1 MKKIIIFLLLII
13 VCITLYFQSEVY
25 EKLNCHYCD
34 GNMDH
39 IISVDYKTCEITYR
53 LYSEKNNKIAKL
65 YNVEEGI
72 ATKNCRYIFT
82 DLLLKYNVYEE
93 YGYDIKEMDGKI
105 NIYVE
110 VFGHDILL
118 LNDIIND
125 ELAKEKNIQ

>member
-1 MKKIIIFLLLII
+1 MKKTIILILLII
-13 VCITLYFQSEVY
+13 LPITLYFQSEVY

-39 IISVDYKTCEITYR
+39 IISVDYKTCDITYQ
-53 LYSEKNNKIAKL
+53 LYGEKQNKIAKL
-65 YNVEEGI
+65 NNVDEKI
-72 ATKNCRYIFT
+72 AIENCRFIFT
-82 DLLLKYNVYEE
+82 DLLVKYDVYEE
-93 YGYDIKEMDGKI
+93 YGYDIEEISENI

-125 ELAKEKNIQ
+125 EFSKEKR